1 MKIKD
6 VISDLFILLG
16 VSSLAFGLYQIHPP
30 LAYIVTGI
38 VIAGF
43 GYLLGSES

>member
-1 MKIKD
+1 VTIKS
-6 VISDLFILLG
+6 VISDLCILLG
-16 VSSLAFGLYQIHPP
+16 VSSLAFGLYEIYPP
-30 LAYIVTGI
+30 LAYTVTGI